1 MDFGKNMIENPA
13 TRVSTLGSLIMKGR
27 GILLCSRYRAAAWE
41 GTNTDNGSRR
51 VGNLRKLAVMHGHGG
66 ALVAHAGDQ
75 MVYHYMEGMMAPMSG
90 LRLQT
95 APPLGI
101 VIYHSRMLEGPGP
114 GEYRARLELSK
125 AGQYQVL
132 FHLPSQGASA
142 CFELTL
148 EGLGDS
154 PRASVPELVLVP
166 QEETY
171 FLGSSRNISVL
182 FRIMERTGSEALRG
196 LKDLRVL
203 LFAPRGNWQW
213 RAIATEVQPGL
224 YRAQVVFPKAG
235 SYFLLVESPSLEK
248 NSLGLRHAV
257 LRVEEHPGQQ
267 QASPGN

>member
-66 ALVAHAGDQ
+66 VLVAHAGDQ

-101 VIYHSRMLEGPGP
+101 VIYHRRMLEGPGP
-114 GEYRARLELSK
+114 GKYRTRLELSK

-148 EGLGDS
+148 EGLGET
-154 PRASVPELVLVP
+154 PRAPA
-166 QEETY
+166 
-171 FLGSSRNISVL
+171 SRSLSWCPRRKPISWGL
-182 FRIMERTGSEALRG
+182 PGTFRSCSG
-196 LKDLRVL
+196 
-203 LFAPRGNWQW
+203 
-213 RAIATEVQPGL
+213 
-224 YRAQVVFPKAG
+224 
-235 SYFLLVESPSLEK
+235 
-248 NSLGLRHAV
+248 
-257 LRVEEHPGQQ
+257 
-267 QASPGN
+267 